1 MGHALEWYSLEES
14 FLFNNI
20 GAFDWEFVS
29 IDALGY

>member
-14 FLFNNI
+14 FLFNN